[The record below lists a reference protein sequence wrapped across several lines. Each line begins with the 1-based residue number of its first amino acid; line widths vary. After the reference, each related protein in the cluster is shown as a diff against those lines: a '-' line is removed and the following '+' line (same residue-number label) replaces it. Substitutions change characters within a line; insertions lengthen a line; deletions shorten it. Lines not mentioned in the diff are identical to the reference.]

1 MKRWEIAALV
11 GALGLVLAACGD
23 NGDDADTDG
32 SGSDDDVAEEASGT
46 VAFLLPENVTP
57 RWEGPDREGF
67 EEGMAEYAPEAEV
80 QVFNAMND
88 GAQQQQQA
96 EQAITQ
102 GAEVLVIAAVDMTAA
117 SVIVEDAE
125 AADVPVI
132 AYDRLI
138 EDAPLDHF
146 VTFDGEQ
153 VGRAQGE
160 WLIENTEDG
169 DQLVVIHG
177 SEDDDNARWFADGY
191 MPVLEEAVDEG
202 TRTIGY
208 ESWTPGWDPS
218 EAQESMEA
226 ALTQLDNDVQGVL
239 SANDGMAAT
248 IIAALEAQGMA
259 GEVPVTGQDA
269 TEQGLQLILEGD
281 QGMSVFK
288 DVSRQADVAA
298 QISASLLADQEVPD
312 DLVPDTVN
320 NGSVDVSSRLL
331 EVEVIDDEESV
342 MLAVDAGLHELSDL
356 CAGVSADVEL
366 CEDA

>member
-1 MKRWEIAALV
+1 MRRLEIVAVLAVV
-11 GALGLVLAACGD
+11 GLITAACGD
-23 NGDDADTDG
+23 DDGGDGGQG
-32 SGSDDDVAEEASGT
+32 SSEDVSEATGT
-46 VAFLLPENVTP
+46 VALLLPENVTP

-67 EEGMAEYAPEAEV
+67 EAGMAEHAPDVDV
-80 QVFNAMND
+80 QVFNALND
-88 GAQQQQQA
+88 AAEQQQQA

-102 GAEVLVIAAVDMTAA
+102 GAEVLVIAAVDKTAA

-138 EDAPLDHF
+138 EDAPLDYY

-160 WLIENTEDG
+160 WLMENTADG

-177 SEDDDNARWFADGY
+177 SEDDDNAQWFAEGY
-191 MPVLEEAVDEG
+191 MPVLQEAVDNG

-208 ESWTPGWDPS
+208 ENWTPGWDPS
-218 EAQESMEA
+218 AAQESMEA

-248 IIAALEAQGMA
+248 IVTALEAQGLA

-269 TEQGLQLILEGD
+269 TEQGLQLILNGR

-288 DVSRQADVAA
+288 DFTQQADVAA
-298 QISASLLADQEVPD
+298 QIAAALLADQEPSD
-312 DLVPDTVN
+312 ELVPDAVD
-320 NGSVDVSSRLL
+320 NGMQDVPSRLL

-342 MLAVDAGLHELSDL
+342 MLAVDAGIHELDAICSGVSTDVEI
-356 CAGVSADVEL
+356 CAGG
-366 CEDA
+366 

>member
-1 MKRWEIAALV
+1 MKLV
-11 GALGLVLAACGD
+11 KVVTSLAGISLVLAACSEND
-23 NGDDADTDG
+23 DETGDDQSTGDIA
-32 SGSDDDVAEEASGT
+32 SEASGT

-57 RWEGPDREGF
+57 RWESADRDAF
-67 EEGMAEYAPEAEV
+67 EASMSEYAPDAEV
-80 QVFNAMND
+80 EFFNALND
-88 GAQQQQQA
+88 ASQQQQQA

-102 GAEVLVIAAVDMTAA
+102 GAEALVIAAVDRTAA
-117 SVIVEDAE
+117 SVIVEDA
-125 AADVPVI
+125 AAAGVPVI

-138 EDAPLDHF
+138 EDAPLDYF
-146 VTFDGEQ
+146 ITFDGEQ

-177 SEDDDNARWFADGY
+177 SEDDDNAQWFADGY
-191 MPVLEEAVDEG
+191 MPVLNQAVDNG

-218 EAQESMEA
+218 TAQEQMEA

-248 IIAALEAQGMA
+248 ILAALEAQGMT

-269 TEQGLQLILEGD
+269 TQQGLQLILEGT

-288 DVSRQADVAA
+288 DFAQQADVAA
-298 QISASLLADQEVPD
+298 QISASLLADQEVSA
-312 DLVPDTVN
+312 DLVPDTRD
-320 NGSVDVSSRLL
+320 NGQLDVPSRLL
-331 EVEVIDDEESV
+331 DVQVIDEPQEV
-342 MLAVDAGLHELSDL
+342 MLAVDAGIHELSEI
-356 CAGVSADVEL
+356 CQGVSADVEI
-366 CEDA
+366 CTDA

>member
-1 MKRWEIAALV
+1 MRRLGVLAALA
-11 GALGLVLAACGD
+11 GFGLVVAACGD
-23 NGDDADTDG
+23 DDDETGGGEADQG
-32 SGSDDDVAEEASGT
+32 DVAEEATGT

-57 RWEGPDREGF
+57 RWEGPDRDSF
-67 EEGMAEYAPEAEV
+67 EESMSEYAPDADV
-80 QVFNAMND
+80 QIFNALND
-88 GAQQQQQA
+88 AAQQQQQA

-117 SVIVEDAE
+117 AVIVEDAE

-138 EDAPLDHF
+138 EDSPLDYF
-146 VTFDGEQ
+146 VTFDGEA
-153 VGRAQGE
+153 VGQAQGE
-160 WLIENTEDG
+160 WLMENTEDG

-202 TRTIGY
+202 TRTIGF
-208 ESWTPGWDPS
+208 EDWTPGWDPS
-218 EAQESMEA
+218 AAQESMEA

-248 IIAALEAQGMA
+248 IITALESQGMA
-259 GEVPVTGQDA
+259 GDVPVTGQDA
-269 TEQGLQLILEGD
+269 TEQGLQLILNGQ

-288 DVSRQADVAA
+288 DVTQQADVAA
-298 QISASLLADQEVPD
+298 QISAALLAGQEPAG
-312 DLVPDTVN
+312 DLVPDTVD
-320 NGSVDVSSRLL
+320 NGMQDVPSRLL
-331 EVEVIDDEESV
+331 EVDVIDDEESA
-342 MLAVDAGLHELSDL
+342 MLAIDAGFYELEAICS
-356 CAGVSADVEL
+356 GVSADVEL

>member
-1 MKRWEIAALV
+1 M
-11 GALGLVLAACGD
+11 LAACGD
-23 NGDDADTDG
+23 GGDGDGTGDDLG
-32 SGSDDDVAEEASGT
+32 PEEVAEEASGT

-57 RWEGPDREGF
+57 RWEGPDRENF
-67 EEGMAEYAPEAEV
+67 EAGMAEYAPNAEV

-88 GAQQQQQA
+88 AAQQQQQA

-102 GAEVLVIAAVDMTAA
+102 GADVLVIAAVDMTAA
-117 SVIVEDAE
+117 GVIVEDAE
-125 AADVPVI
+125 ASDVPVI

-138 EDAPLDHF
+138 EDAPLDFF
-146 VTFDGEQ
+146 VTFDGEA

-191 MPVLEEAVDEG
+191 MPVLEEAVDAG

-218 EAQESMEA
+218 AAQESMEA

-248 IIAALEAQGMA
+248 IIAALESQGMA

-269 TEQGLQLILEGD
+269 TEQGLQLILEGQ

-288 DVSRQADVAA
+288 DISQQADVAA
-298 QISASLLADQEVPD
+298 QLSAALLAGQELPTD
-312 DLVPDTVN
+312 IVPDTVD
-320 NGSVDVSSRLL
+320 NGMQEVPSRLL
-331 EVEVIDDEESV
+331 DVEVIDDEESV
-342 MLAVDAGLHELSDL
+342 MLAVDAGLHELDDI
-356 CAGVSADVEL
+356 CAGVTTDVDI